1 MKNKV
6 KSLTKTII
14 SFAVCLTITGT
25 SLPAFYADETEEA
38 SPVADTAEEDAA
50 IPAEDATPEADDP
63 AAQEVTATF
72 YAYPNKLES
81 DAWVGDRG
89 SERTRLGSAER
100 QTKKTFPA
108 GTTIGQAGLW
118 VIFGGRDVEFTGW
131 SLTKDGDKLP
141 DDTVIQDGV
150 EYYPTYREYP
160 TKITADAGEEGYF
173 ERDGKQVREL
183 NLVGDDFDFTNLTY
197 VDIPKPSVDGRNNV
211 EIPLP
216 TPKEGYKLVGFTYH
230 ISCWRDKTGVYDGY
244 MDRFDV
250 ECLFSHP
257 KYNNRKFYGLLRDWS
272 LHVTYIYEKLPVE
285 TSIPTDFP
293 TADTLPTAD
302 FKPELPVEETQTSIP
317 TDFPTADTLPT
328 ADFKPELPVEET
340 QTSIPTDFPTAD
352 TKPVGSVISE
362 TTTTT
367 TTTSSTTTKPSSSTQ
382 KSKKTLAKTGEN
394 PAPAA
399 ILIVLS
405 LTAIAAMIIRH
416 KKSKQ

>member
-25 SLPAFYADETEEA
+25 SLPAFYADEAEGA

-72 YAYPNKLES
+72 YAYPNKLNS
-81 DAWVGDRG
+81 DAWVGDKG
-89 SERTRLGSAER
+89 SPRTRLTSAER

-183 NLVGDDFDFTNLTY
+183 NLVGDDFDFTKGTY
-197 VDIPKPSVDGRNNV
+197 VDIPKPTTDWRNNV

-216 TPKEGYKLVGFTYH
+216 TPKEGYELKGFVYH
-230 ISCWRDKTGVYDGY
+230 ISYWRDKKGVYDGY
-244 MDRFDV
+244 MEKFDV
-250 ECLFSHP
+250 ECLYSHP
-257 KYNNRKFYGLLRDWS
+257 KFDNRKFYGLSRDWS
-272 LHVTYIYEKLPVE
+272 LHVTYVYEKLPVE
-285 TSIPTDFP
+285 
-293 TADTLPTAD
+293 
-302 FKPELPVEETQTSIP
+302 TSIP

-367 TTTSSTTTKPSSSTQ
+367 TTATSSTTTKPSSSTQ

-405 LTAIAAMIIRH
+405 LTAIAAMVIRH